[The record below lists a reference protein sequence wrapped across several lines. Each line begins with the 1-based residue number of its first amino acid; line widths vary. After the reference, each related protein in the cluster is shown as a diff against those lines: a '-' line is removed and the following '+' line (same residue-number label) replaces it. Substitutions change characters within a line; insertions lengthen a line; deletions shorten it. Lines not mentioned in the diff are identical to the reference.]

1 MFSMEALRWIRDISG
16 ALTVA
21 IPLFLSAYAL
31 RNRYRS
37 AKSVKHESG
46 SVYQEAGERI
56 HGKVEDARKEIDRRL
71 KEWLDKYGTYEWP
84 STLLSSPSRKT
95 ESKKAPPASSEV
107 ISPVGRGES
116 GWIVK
121 INRRRGR

>member
-1 MFSMEALRWIRDISG
+1 MFSMETLRWIRDVSG

-21 IPLFLSAYAL
+21 IPLSLAFFAL
-31 RNRYRS
+31 LNRHRS
-37 AKSVKHESG
+37 GQHADHCDSIFHES
-46 SVYQEAGERI
+46 GERI

-84 STLLSSPSRKT
+84 STLLSSPSRK
-95 ESKKAPPASSEV
+95 SKSKVSMLTASPE
-107 ISPVGRGES
+107 IITPVGRGES

-121 INRRRGR
+121 INRRKER